1 MSVRASL
8 AYFVTRGAS
17 GALAVLTVSL
27 FARLLGPAAYG
38 HWALA
43 VTVSA
48 FIAGVMIQ
56 PLNASLARFL
66 PRPGFETLPATLGRA
81 MLIAALPAL
90 PLAALLE
97 WIAPSWLPAG
107 IAFAALLLGLTQGFF
122 DFSAQYLSSTLQARR
137 YGRLYILKSVLALAL
152 GVVALKL
159 GCGVWGVV
167 GAMLASYLVSCAI
180 SAPDAWRSVWRG
192 RFALDQLVA
201 IRAYALPTGV
211 ALATGF
217 LLQWSDRLILAAHVP
232 PAQLGAYSAAG
243 DLALQGMG
251 LLFSAFHLA
260 WFPRLIATW
269 EQRRQDVAPMFA
281 HYLQL
286 TAAVMLPA
294 ALGFVLVAPD
304 LSQALLGGAF
314 RADAAAVMPWFALAA
329 LLAGLRCYVIDVQL
343 NLSQRMKTLGLIVAA
358 SALLSI
364 ALNLWV
370 VPRYG
375 ILGAARVAVLVQAA
389 GCLMSYVAGRGVLR
403 FALPL
408 RDLAALTLALA
419 AMAAALALLPEGGW
433 LALALRVA
441 LGALV
446 YGLVALAANLAGT
459 RDELL
464 RRLGRRGV

>member
-17 GALAVLTVSL
+17 GALAVVTVSL
-27 FARLLGPAAYG
+27 FARLLGPAAYA

-48 FIAGVMIQ
+48 FIAGVLIQ

-97 WIAPSWLPAG
+97 WIAPVWLPAG

-122 DFSAQYLSSTLQARR
+122 DFSAQFLSSTLQARR
-137 YGRLYILKSVLALAL
+137 YGRLYILKSVLALGL
-152 GVVALKL
+152 GVAALKL
-159 GCGVWGVV
+159 GYGVWGVV
-167 GAMLASYLVSCAI
+167 GAMVASYLAACAI
-180 SAPDAWRSVWRG
+180 SAPDAWKSVWRG
-192 RFALDQLVA
+192 RFSRRELAAVRD
-201 IRAYALPTGV
+201 YALPTGV

-232 PAQLGAYSAAG
+232 AAELGAYSAAG

-260 WFPRLIATW
+260 WFPRLIAAW
-269 EQRRQDVAPMFA
+269 ERSRDEVGPMFA
-281 HYLQL
+281 RYLQL

-314 RADAAAVMPWFALAA
+314 RSDAASVMPWFALAA

-343 NLSQRMKTLGLIVAA
+343 NLTQRMKTLGLIVGA
-358 SALLSI
+358 SALLSV
-364 ALNLWV
+364 ALNLWAA
-370 VPRYG
+370 PRYG
-375 ILGAARVAVLVQAA
+375 ILGAARVAALVQGV
-389 GCLMSYVAGRGVLR
+389 GCLMSFAAGRGVLKLG
-403 FALPL
+403 LPL
-408 RDLAALTLALA
+408 RDVLALTLALA

-433 LALALRVA
+433 RALVLRVA
-441 LGALV
+441 VGALV
-446 YGLVALAANLAGT
+446 YAGVALIANLAGV
-459 RDELL
+459 RSLVLNRL
-464 RRLGRRGV
+464 RKGGA